1 MSEPA
6 PISAVTADVV
16 KNVEPTL
23 VTDGMSHASAFITVQ
38 EVVFSTAASVSSR
51 PPAISHRVID
61 AIRAARAALH
71 RTPALLHHLPR
82 SNYLEESRMSREMD
96 RL

>member
-16 KNVEPTL
+16 KNVEATL
-23 VTDGMSHASAFITVQ
+23 VTDRMSHAPAFITVQ
-38 EVVFSTAASVSSR
+38 EVAFSTAASVSLR
-51 PPAISHRVID
+51 PPTISRRVID
-61 AIRAARAALH
+61 AIRVVRAALH
-71 RTPALLHHLPR
+71 RAPARRHHLPR
-82 SNYLEESRMSREMD
+82 SNYLEGSRMAREMD